1 MLKGQSKR
9 NAVKRV
15 RKKSFQ
21 EVKEL
26 LEDLDSRTLNE
37 RAERLTEL
45 EPIVI
50 NMIERTSS
58 ERMDDFID
66 EASKGYTDG
75 CFRSCIFCCAGAV
88 EHALRHEII
97 RLSDNPKEIRK
108 NIERKRFE
116 EIIKMAESYE
126 LLRPFAEDARY
137 LRRLRNKIAAHPL
150 YIEIEKETTT
160 EDIRTLKSFF
170 DLGEEEREELE
181 KFLKTPEALDEAIEW
196 RIYSERPLLR
206 LVLKAWTKM
215 RKILEGIYP
224 CDT

>member
-1 MLKGQSKR
+1 M
-9 NAVKRV
+9 

-75 CFRSCIFCCAGAV
+75 CFRSCIFCCTGAV

-97 RLSDNPKEIRK
+97 RLSDNPKETRK
-108 NIERKRFE
+108 NIERKRFG

-126 LLRPFAEDARY
+126 QLRSFAEDTRY

-150 YIEIEKETTT
+150 YIEMEKETTI
-160 EDIRTLKSFF
+160 EDIRMLKSFF
-170 DLGEEEREELE
+170 DPGEEEREELE

-196 RIYSERPLLR
+196 RIYSERPLRKLA
-206 LVLKAWTKM
+206 LKAWTKM

-224 CDT
+224 V

>member
-1 MLKGQSKR
+1 M
-9 NAVKRV
+9 KRV
-15 RKKSFQ
+15 GKKSFQ

-37 RAERLTEL
+37 RAERSTEL

-75 CFRSCIFCCAGAV
+75 CFRSCIFCCTGAV

-97 RLSDNPKEIRK
+97 RLSDNPKETRK
-108 NIERKRFE
+108 NIERKRFG

-126 LLRPFAEDARY
+126 QLRPFAEDTRY

-150 YIEIEKETTT
+150 YIEMEKETTI
-160 EDIRTLKSFF
+160 EDIRMLKSFF
-170 DLGEEEREELE
+170 DPGEEEREELE

-196 RIYSERPLLR
+196 RIYSERPLRKLA
-206 LVLKAWTKM
+206 LKAWTKM

-224 CDT
+224 V

>member
-1 MLKGQSKR
+1 
-9 NAVKRV
+9 V

-75 CFRSCIFCCAGAV
+75 CFRSCIFCCAGGV
-88 EHALRHEII
+88 EYAFRHEII
-97 RLSDNPKEIRK
+97 RLSDNPKETRK

-116 EIIKMAESYE
+116 DIIKMAESYE
-126 LLRPFAEDARY
+126 QLRPFVGDAHY

-150 YIEIEKETTT
+150 YIEMEKETTT
-160 EDIRTLKSFF
+160 EDIRMLKSFF
-170 DLGEEEREELE
+170 ELGEEEREELE

-196 RIYSERPLLR
+196 RVYSEMPLQKLA
-206 LVLKAWTKM
+206 LKAWTKM
-215 RKILEGIYP
+215 RKILEEIYP
-224 CDT
+224 CDA